1 MAKKKRKRSTIAIK
15 LATEKAVR
23 DQIRNPS
30 KSASPGV
37 KARAANILRTGQAIP
52 VITKGK
58 PDKRNP
64 LQIVSD
70 RRAKRRATQV
80 RGK

>member
-1 MAKKKRKRSTIAIK
+1 VAKKKRRRSTAAIK
-15 LATEKAVR
+15 LATAKAVR
-23 DQIRNPS
+23 DQIKNPS

-52 VITKGK
+52 VVTGGK

-64 LQIVSD
+64 LQIVAD
-70 RRAKRRATQV
+70 RRAKRRAKQV
-80 RGK
+80 RGS

>member
-23 DQIRNPS
+23 DQIKNPS
-30 KSASPGV
+30 KSASPGI
-37 KARAANILRTGQAIP
+37 KARAANILRTGQAVP
-52 VITKGK
+52 VITGGK

-70 RRAKRRATQV
+70 RRAKRRAKQV
-80 RGK
+80 RGS